1 MTFVTAEE
9 VVDALEVV
17 FTESQVEVFTEFPS
31 DESTISEGVY
41 VARFYQEQRTK
52 SVLTMLGS
60 NMYDVV
66 DRLEMYLITG
76 QNNPYVDDYL
86 DAISGFIDNTIFE
99 GYSPREYSVEQVY
112 ENSSERYRIIF
123 SLTRQQIT

>member
-1 MTFVTAEE
+1 MTFVTADE
-9 VVDALEVV
+9 VVDALKVV
-17 FTESQVEVFTEFPS
+17 FDDSQVELFVEFPS
-31 DESTISEGVY
+31 DETTISEGVY
-41 VARFYQEQRTK
+41 VARFYQEQRVK
-52 SVLTMLGS
+52 SVLTFIGG

-76 QNNPYVDDYL
+76 QSNPYVDDYL
-86 DAISGFIDNTIFE
+86 DAISGFIDNAIFE
-99 GYSPREYSVEQVY
+99 GYSPREYTVEQVY